1 LAPAGVAGDPTLLA
15 QGGEVVP
22 AGEQL
27 VHVGLV
33 TSVEDDRVPGAV
45 EDPVQGQAQFH
56 DPEIGA
62 QVSSGA
68 GDRVDQEG
76 PDLLGEVEQLLGGQP
91 FEVGWPGDGA
101 KQTHDA
107 SAPFLRGR
115 DHRVYDQ
122 PPSGAVW
129 PTGSSPG

>member
-1 LAPAGVAGDPTLLA
+1 
-15 QGGEVVP
+15 
-22 AGEQL
+22 
-27 VHVGLV
+27 
-33 TSVEDDRVPGAV
+33 
-45 EDPVQGQAQFH
+45 
-56 DPEIGA
+56 EIGA

-129 PTGSSPG
+129 PTGSSPGGHLPLTCESAPAPASPPTAARRCAGRRATVTPPGSASRARR